1 MANAA
6 FQCITNKWQHREMP
20 LVTTYYFA
28 ILLQM
33 KKKEEICF
41 CCIQSLYNFPTYVR
55 AFRIALKKF
64 EMGHFI

>member
-6 FQCITNKWQHREMP
+6 FQCITNRWQHREMP

-33 KKKEEICF
+33 KKKRGDLLLLHTEFIQFSNICGGLSNSP
-41 CCIQSLYNFPTYVR
+41 QKV
-55 AFRIALKKF
+55 
-64 EMGHFI
+64 